1 MDPWT
6 LGIFLCGALFGSY
19 VQSVTGF
26 AMAMILVAVASGAGN
41 SRVSVVAAV
50 VSLLSLV
57 NVALALR
64 GHLERVDRRLF
75 LWLAVGQLPA
85 IGVGIV
91 LLDVMEGQAV
101 RMLEIVLGVFIVL
114 GSLSMMLRPHPKR
127 SVSAPW
133 ACVVA
138 GMTGGLAGGL
148 FAASGP
154 VMGWFNYRQPL
165 PVAAI
170 RATLLCGFA
179 MTTSVRTTLVAVD
192 GGLTREVWLLTT
204 LALPMV
210 VLGTW
215 AGRTFEPPVSEL
227 AMKRLAFAV
236 LLVMGIWILLRA
248 GLR

>member
-6 LGIFLCGALFGSY
+6 LGIFLGGALFGSY

-26 AMAMILVAVASGAGN
+26 AMAMILVAVASAAGN
-41 SRVSVVAAV
+41 SQVSVVAAV
-50 VSLLSLV
+50 VSLLTLV

-64 GHLERVDRRLF
+64 GHLERVERRLF
-75 LWLAVGQLPA
+75 LWLALGQLPA
-85 IGVGIV
+85 IWAGVL
-91 LLDVMEGQAV
+91 LLDVLEGRAV
-101 RMLEIVLGVFIVL
+101 RTLEIVLGLFIVL
-114 GSLSMMLRPHPKR
+114 GSLSMMLRPQPR
-127 SVSAPW
+127 PSTSPPW

-138 GMTGGLAGGL
+138 GVTGGLAGGL

-154 VMGWFNYRQPL
+154 IMGWFNYRQPL

-179 MTTSVRTTLVAVD
+179 MTTAVRSVLVGLE
-192 GGLTREVWLLTT
+192 GGLTGEVWLLTG

-248 GLR
+248 GLG